1 MKLERIR
8 HNWHENAGMRLDRP
22 EGSGDYVLLHFLTP
36 VLVWFDGRQR
46 EVPSGTLI
54 VFKPQT
60 GHGFY
65 SQGPLLHDWMHIS
78 GDVETAMNEVGLQ
91 TDTLYHMA
99 QNLQITERIARL
111 EAEFFA
117 QNAHWERCI
126 NTLLEELWITIA
138 RQAGGNISQPVLQA
152 TADHLRELRAVMM
165 QHPEWPWTNEMMAR
179 RVNISVSRLYPLY
192 RRLFSISPGRDL
204 ILMRVEKAKNM
215 LSQGV
220 SVVQVTEALGYGST
234 FHFIRQF
241 KQETGV
247 TPGKWAK

>member
-1 MKLERIR
+1 MKVERIR
-8 HNWHENAGMRLDRP
+8 HNWHENAGMRLERP

-36 VLVWFDGRQR
+36 VELWFDGRRQD
-46 EVPSGTLI
+46 VSAGTLI
-54 VFKPQT
+54 VFSPHM

-65 SQGPLLHDWMHIS
+65 SHGPLLHDWMHLT
-78 GDVETAMNEVGLQ
+78 GDVAAALERVGLK

-99 QNLQITERIARL
+99 QSLQITERIARL

-117 QNAHWERCI
+117 QNTYWERCME
-126 NTLLEELWITIA
+126 TLLEELLIIIA
-138 RQAGGNISQPVLQA
+138 RQAAGAVSQPVLQA
-152 TADHLRELRAVMM
+152 TADHLRELRAEMI

-215 LSQGV
+215 LSQGL
-220 SVVQVTEALGYGST
+220 SVAQVTEQLGYGST

-241 KQETGV
+241 KHETGV
-247 TPGKWAK
+247 TPGKWGR